1 MQGNC
6 RIKTAGW
13 WNAIREALIIH
24 RKQNKTIEDVD
35 KLGIKTFFCS
45 NVCAAYKKSV
55 YKELGGFV
63 PRAIFNED
71 MILAGTM
78 IKAGYGIAYAADAKV
93 IHSHNYSGRQQFHRI
108 LILQFRRKI
117 IRRFLLGCH
126 PRARESAL

>member
-1 MQGNC
+1 MWINLELRRSSVQMYVP
-6 RIKTAGW
+6 
-13 WNAIREALIIH
+13 LI
-24 RKQNKTIEDVD
+24 
-35 KLGIKTFFCS
+35 
-45 NVCAAYKKSV
+45 KKSV

-108 LILQFRRKI
+108 LILQFRRRSSGDFCWDL
-117 IRRFLLGCH
+117 IRERGNPPCDFNSQIF
-126 PRARESAL
+126 AEK